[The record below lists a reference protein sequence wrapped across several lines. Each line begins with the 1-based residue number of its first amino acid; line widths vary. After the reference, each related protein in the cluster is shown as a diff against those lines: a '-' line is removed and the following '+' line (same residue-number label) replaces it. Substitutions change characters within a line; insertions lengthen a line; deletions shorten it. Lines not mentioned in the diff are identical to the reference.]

1 MEENEVKELLD
12 FLKTLNIEQK
22 EMLKIILK
30 NEKYEN
36 KKMSI

>member
-1 MEENEVKELLD
+1 MEEREAKELLD
-12 FLKTLNIEQK
+12 FLKTLNNEQK

-30 NEKYEN
+30 NEKYDN

>member
-1 MEENEVKELLD
+1 MEEKEAKELLD

-30 NEKYEN
+30 NEK
-36 KKMSI
+36 I